1 MSFTIRGNE
10 DKSFKNQ
17 IRIIFVIFIIA
28 ISFFL
33 LNNRTYKI
41 FSEGYDEEIYLSFVE
56 DDNQIQR
63 VKLYKNQEVYHAF
76 LPSYA
81 SLNKTSLQA
90 DENVFII
97 ADGKMIASGEETD
110 LTEIDN
116 LKLLVKGE
124 NETEYPLIMHTSSS
138 IPSLWIRT
146 KSGSLNNIH
155 ESKENKESAEVVLKK
170 SDGSTDMDTS
180 AKIKCHG
187 YTTFYY
193 TDKKSYQLK
202 FDDSTSILGM
212 GNAKKWI
219 LTSNIFDSSKVRN
232 ALSYYVADRLE
243 LPYSVKPEYVDLYIN
258 GEYLGNYL
266 IHDSIEIG
274 ENRINIPANG
284 SFLIVTGHR
293 EGETDLFFTDDYG
306 NTYSLKDP
314 DYLEENKLEEI
325 RNYVN
330 EVQKTIL
337 ELDEDDEL
345 DHLSTLIDVDSL
357 ATMFLIDEITDE
369 VDANVWST
377 YYYFNGEDGLLHAG
391 PAWDFDRSIGGVI
404 HFNNY
409 SRINSFVNGF
419 PEQLWK
425 NSNFRKLVKVKMQ
438 QHPDLYKDSLEYL
451 EEISGKISKSI
462 EMDKIIWGY
471 TMGGFV
477 DTGNFKFNIEY
488 TEQFFKERF
497 ELINN
502 IVNNPEEYVSV
513 NIIRKGKERT
523 IWLKKGDKLSFSE
536 LNYLCESYNVD
547 YFSFGNGTIIWDNF
561 PVYEDLVLTIGP
573 ERTDQVIQKEGKTHM
588 DAISFLIFIILFFP
602 GLLALLISGKY
613 KDKKISEL
621 VIQYGSYTICITVL
635 TFAAMYFIMGEK
647 TINWGSGLEGFDYS
661 MGHIGVAFKITLLQ
675 FAESVALGIA
685 IRFLDKMKKKETSE
699 E

>member
-1 MSFTIRGNE
+1 
-10 DKSFKNQ
+10 
-17 IRIIFVIFIIA
+17 
-28 ISFFL
+28 
-33 LNNRTYKI
+33 
-41 FSEGYDEEIYLSFVE
+41 
-56 DDNQIQR
+56 
-63 VKLYKNQEVYHAF
+63 
-76 LPSYA
+76 
-81 SLNKTSLQA
+81 
-90 DENVFII
+90 
-97 ADGKMIASGEETD
+97 MIASGEETD

-497 ELINN
+497 ELINS

-685 IRFLDKMKKKETSE
+685 IRFLDKMKKKCFTNTSFLAKQE
-699 E
+699 NSLRSKIELQK